1 MNKST
6 LRWIVIIAT
15 IVTAVVHLALGVAG
29 IAGGSYGLPVA
40 FVLNGLAYL
49 ILLSALFFFTVPVL
63 SANQRLTHYLLIAL
77 GAVTFVL
84 YFVFNWQYVIV
95 GDIGPAAIV
104 AKIADLTVAVA
115 TYLHLNQS

>member
-6 LRWIVIIAT
+6 LSWLIIIAT
-15 IVTAVVHLALGVAG
+15 IVTALIHLALGVAG
-29 IAGGSYGLPVA
+29 VAGGSYGLPVA
-40 FVLNGLAYL
+40 FILNGLAYL

-63 SANQRLTHYLLIAL
+63 SANPRLAHYLLIAL

-84 YFVFNWQYVIV
+84 YFVFNWQYVVV

-104 AKIADLTVAVA
+104 SKIADLTVVVA
-115 TYLHLNQS
+115 TYLHLNQA